1 MTHPFLTA
9 VVLIVFW
16 AFILSIINNMIN
28 DKNAII
34 RFIGYVVGIILAI
47 ATVLFILT
55 QYLGVKF

>member
-1 MTHPFLTA
+1 MIHSFFTA
-9 VVLIVFW
+9 AVLIVFW
-16 AFILSIINNMIN
+16 EFILSITNNMIN

>member
-1 MTHPFLTA
+1 MIHSFFTA
-9 VVLIVFW
+9 AVLIVFW
-16 AFILSIINNMIN
+16 AFILSITNNMIN

>member
-1 MTHPFLTA
+1 MTHSFFTA
-9 VVLIVFW
+9 AVLIVFW
-16 AFILSIINNMIN
+16 VFILSITNNMIN

>member
-47 ATVLFILT
+47 AIVLFILT

>member
-47 ATVLFILT
+47 AIVLFILT
-55 QYLGVKF
+55 